1 MIISIEEWQEKYIPC
16 YNKLTLDGPYE
27 NQMFETYGE
36 ALDFVKES
44 DNELI
49 WTLIDGENNN
59 SWIIPGFHI
68 VDRIGYFICQIAWT
82 NEDIIVNDNELIAVN
97 ECSAIGFHFI
107 NTQLKINQ
115 TEIKDSW
122 ILSQKFLAHYMAEY
136 AEEDSG
142 CMRGYITEN
151 DFRTVLTEYIEDVLD
166 IMEDIFIDALYDYQI
181 DYENYKVNITTINL
195 NSSTNK

>member
-1 MIISIEEWQEKYIPC
+1 MIISYDEWKEKYIPC

>member
-1 MIISIEEWQEKYIPC
+1 MIIQYDDWKEKYIPIE
-16 YNKLTLDGPYE
+16 NELVDDSPYSKT
-27 NQMFETYGE
+27 MFETYGKE
-36 ALDFVKES
+36 IEFVLTYKHE
-44 DNELI
+44 NI

>member
-1 MIISIEEWQEKYIPC
+1 MIISYEKFVDDFSPTINTFDEDRG
-16 YNKLTLDGPYE
+16 YNGTL
-27 NQMFETYGE
+27 FETFGPE
-36 ALDFVKES
+36 WEHVKIQKE
-44 DNELI
+44 NHI

>member
-1 MIISIEEWQEKYIPC
+1 MIISYDEWKEKYIPC

-44 DNELI
+44 NNELI

>member
-82 NEDIIVNDNELIAVN
+82 NEDIIVNDNELINVN
-97 ECSAIGFHFI
+97 KCSKIGLDFI
-107 NTQLKINQ
+107 REHLNIHETS
-115 TEIKDSW
+115 IKESFR
-122 ILSQKFLAHYMAEY
+122 LSQKAIAFYLAEY
-136 AEEDSG
+136 ADDG
-142 CMRGYITEN
+142 GMYGNITTHDLESII
-151 DFRTVLTEYIEDVLD
+151 TEYIEDTLEIEQDV
-166 IMEDIFIDALYDYQI
+166 FSDALADFI
-181 DYENYKVNITTINL
+181 SSPKVTDEIYNHTDPPFPTIII
-195 NSSTNK
+195 K

>member
-1 MIISIEEWQEKYIPC
+1 MIISYDEWKEKYIPC

-44 DNELI
+44 NNELI

-82 NEDIIVNDNELIAVN
+82 DEDILVNDNELINVN
-97 ECSAIGFHFI
+97 KCSKIGLDFI
-107 NTQLKINQ
+107 REHLNIHETS
-115 TEIKDSW
+115 IKESFR
-122 ILSQKFLAHYMAEY
+122 LSQKAIAFYLAEY
-136 AEEDSG
+136 ADDG
-142 CMRGYITEN
+142 GMHGNITTHDLESII
-151 DFRTVLTEYIEDVLD
+151 TEYIEDTLEIEQDV
-166 IMEDIFIDALYDYQI
+166 FSDALADFI
-181 DYENYKVNITTINL
+181 SSPKVTDEIYNHTDPPFTTI
-195 NSSTNK
+195 TIK